1 MMGDD
6 LFLQCQTTYED
17 IRRLLKSIVGR
28 VVRQYNVMELS
39 EELESQGWLIAVE
52 SLKQFDPLRNVK
64 ATTFVYAQVYGRLL
78 RLARMHHKQRQARE
92 AMSDSF
98 ALTDNSKDLMA
109 FEPNPYRMQPD
120 VLYDINRRRRMVSA
134 LHGKHRKDIHE
145 YLAAEEMRGD
155 ATVRQRASR
164 QRRKS
169 LERIRETCRH
179 ILAHG
184 TTQSGSFNLT
194 DNS

>member
-1 MMGDD
+1 
-6 LFLQCQTTYED
+6 
-17 IRRLLKSIVGR
+17 
-28 VVRQYNVMELS
+28 
-39 EELESQGWLIAVE
+39 
-52 SLKQFDPLRNVK
+52 
-64 ATTFVYAQVYGRLL
+64 
-78 RLARMHHKQRQARE
+78 
-92 AMSDSF
+92 MSDSF

-134 LHGKHRKDIHE
+134 LHGKHREDIHE

-179 ILAHG
+179 IRAHG
-184 TTQSGSFNLT
+184 TTQSGSFSLT